1 MMPRQFATPWP
12 ASAQSAA
19 LSSLQQATEAEEL
32 QPLTQPE
39 LLLAVVQK
47 WGGHGDAVVEWWFWI
62 KWLSG
67 NFPLSKNNRLIGEPP
82 VLRLVK

>member
-1 MMPRQFATPWP
+1 MPRQFATPWP

-39 LLLAVVQK
+39 RSLAVVQK
-47 WGGHGDAVVEWWFWI
+47 LGGQGDAVVEWWFWI